1 MGLASMSKTS
11 FSLLLIE
18 SILLLTPRRTDCS
31 GVGVLFVLFCFSGAW
46 LRGSVAPAIVQ
57 APGCNAEVL
66 LRYSFWKM
74 LTPITSVY
82 IFVYPTIF

>member
-18 SILLLTPRRTDCS
+18 SILLLTPRRIDCS

-46 LRGSVAPAIVQ
+46 LRGPQ
-57 APGCNAEVL
+57 
-66 LRYSFWKM
+66 
-74 LTPITSVY
+74 
-82 IFVYPTIF
+82 